1 MMNNKI
7 LEKSLSYIWWHSSRF
22 WEWFHFLHCKTCH
35 LHKRSVRII
44 IKVLGSLFFYCTFLI
59 FVCGLWISSL
69 GLVSQYDVC
78 ATLWLWWEFFNRMSG
93 LLHVIL
99 SYWFRKISMGKW
111 ARITWLW
118 SWIFL
123 GPPQTFKI
131 KNFAKNIVEK
141 LSMLDVCRSHGYVLV
156 YRNYGDWVGSVL

>member
-93 LLHVIL
+93 FLHVIL
-99 SYWFRKISMGKW
+99 HIGLGKSAWESEQGSLDSGADFSLDHRKHLKL
-111 ARITWLW
+111 RTL
-118 SWIFL
+118 
-123 GPPQTFKI
+123 QKI
-131 KNFAKNIVEK
+131 LLK
-141 LSMLDVCRSHGYVLV
+141 SSPC
-156 YRNYGDWVGSVL
+156 

>member
-1 MMNNKI
+1 MIMMIMMMTLRNNKI

-22 WEWFHFLHCKTCH
+22 WEWFHFLHCETCH
-35 LHKRSVRII
+35 LHKRTVRII

-59 FVCGLWISSL
+59 FVCGLWVSSL

-99 SYWFRKISMGKW
+99 HIGPEKSAWESEQGSLDSGAEF
-111 ARITWLW
+111 
-118 SWIFL
+118 SW
-123 GPPQTFKI
+123 TTV
-131 KNFAKNIVEK
+131 NI
-141 LSMLDVCRSHGYVLV
+141 
-156 YRNYGDWVGSVL
+156 